1 MNHIDRIKSSCQAV
15 GGPKK
20 ALECQIV
27 QLGRK
32 RFCDIGRPRKD
43 FAILDYW
50 GGRPFADLWKRFSE
64 FFSSKEWYHG
74 VQVRHSHPKESGNR
88 SKNGKYLKRQKGIN
102 KVVHWKR
109 LSNLSE
115 MFRRHTLCHYGL
127 LGGTSRPTVEERSI
141 FVSLRCSV
149 IWIYGWH
156 ILKIWLR
163 CSEYMDKIFWMWGY
177 EWQGYFVLKGK
188 TMNFYKRKTFWT

>member
-1 MNHIDRIKSSCQAV
+1 MPCPPKTSRYYRWYKQLNYCQSDGNGYQGKCHHDRRWQGWRNKGNVNHIDRIKSSCQAV

-32 RFCDIGRPRKD
+32 RFRDIGRPRKD

-50 GGRPFADLWKRFSE
+50 GGRPFADLWISDLVS
-64 FFSSKEWYHG
+64 FSSKEWHHG

-88 SKNGKYLKRQKGIN
+88 SKNGKYLKRQKGNHKI
-102 KVVHWKR
+102 VHWKR

-141 FVSLRCSV
+141 FVLLRCSV
-149 IWIYGWH
+149 IWIYG
-156 ILKIWLR
+156 
-163 CSEYMDKIFWMWGY
+163 
-177 EWQGYFVLKGK
+177 
-188 TMNFYKRKTFWT
+188 